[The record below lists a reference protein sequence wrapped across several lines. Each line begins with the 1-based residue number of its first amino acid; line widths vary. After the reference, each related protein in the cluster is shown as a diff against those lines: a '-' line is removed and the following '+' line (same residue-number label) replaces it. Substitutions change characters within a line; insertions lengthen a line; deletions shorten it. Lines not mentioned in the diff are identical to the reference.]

1 MEPTV
6 NGSTEEAEGT
16 PAIVSRDQP
25 ELGPSRPGRGGF
37 QDTTILSQTTVKLDD
52 EEDEGV
58 AQNSSI
64 ENGESIQFSSE
75 TDKQGRSRGNPT
87 NQEETKDMKP
97 KGTEELL
104 NGAHGEIISAP
115 VVQNRKL
122 SLKEV
127 SEVRGDSNPKKQSPD
142 RPAGGAEV
150 SEEERRKKSY
160 EAEVKSW
167 LLERMQ
173 APIEGRNYKPKIKPI
188 IRSVVFN

>member
-16 PAIVSRDQP
+16 PSITLSVVSGDQQ
-25 ELGPSRPGRGGF
+25 ELRSSSKGWVDLQNKPMLG
-37 QDTTILSQTTVKLDD
+37 QTKGKLDD

-64 ENGESIQFSSE
+64 EDGESIQSSSE
-75 TDKQGRSRGNPT
+75 TEKPT
-87 NQEETKDMKP
+87 SQEVTQTKGIKT

-104 NGAHGEIISAP
+104 NGAHDKTAGAP
-115 VVQNRKL
+115 ADQNRKL
-122 SLKEV
+122 SLKEAL
-127 SEVRGDSNPKKQSPD
+127 EVRGNCSPKRQSPD
-142 RPAGGAEV
+142 RPAGGAEL

-160 EAEVKSW
+160 EAEMNSW

-173 APIEGRNYKPKIKPI
+173 APIEGMNQTRY
-188 IRSVVFN
+188 